1 METVE
6 DNQVEVLKQEAED
19 LGIKVH
25 PNAKAET
32 IQSKI
37 DEKKAEIK
45 EKQEAK
51 KADKLNSKSADRV
64 KIIVNQRDGDDNITE
79 QFFGFNG
86 YTCVIK
92 FDEEVEVPDFM
103 YDYIKTIGGYVPKV
117 KVVTEPDSGLP
128 KKVWSKK
135 WVSRFIVEK
144 L

>member
-1 METVE
+1 METVV

-37 DEKKAEIK
+37 DEKKAEIR

-51 KADKLNSKSADRV
+51 KAGKLDAKTGNKV
-64 KIIVNQRDGDDNITE
+64 KLVVNQRDGDDNITE

-92 FDEEVEVPDFM
+92 FDEEVEVPEFM
-103 YDYIKTIGGYVPKV
+103 YDYIKSIGGFVPKV
-117 KVVTEPDSGLP
+117 KTVTDPDSGLP
-128 KKVWSKK
+128 KKVWDKK

>member
-1 METVE
+1 METVV

-37 DEKKAEIK
+37 DEKKAEIR

-51 KADKLNSKSADRV
+51 KAGKLDAKTGNKV
-64 KIIVNQRDGDDNITE
+64 KLVVNQRDGDDNITE

-86 YTCVIK
+86 YTCVIR
-92 FDEEVEVPDFM
+92 FDEEVEVPEFM
-103 YDYIKTIGGYVPKV
+103 YDYIKSIGGYIPKV
-117 KVVTEPDSGLP
+117 KVITDENGLP